1 MPSVTRLLS
10 RFTVSRMSWTSQ
22 LVMLALIASLVTL
35 TWWARIQ
42 SYDIDVI
49 AATAEM
55 EEASV
60 QLSERVEQIISRAE
74 QVTAMAAEA
83 PSQFSAKDLQIGG
96 DTASEV
102 IVADSTGRVVKS
114 SILPVGASIAD
125 AAYFEAVRKSN
136 FGKMAVGTPVVLPNM
151 TQLSVP
157 MARGIWGADGDF
169 KGAVVIA
176 VRAGYFTETMSLSLR
191 PRTVFAV
198 TTRQGHTLAASLDG
212 KDSIDRAVTPALWST
227 ISQKAVNTDN
237 LPVLSGLFGD
247 EPRLVLLR
255 PLDSHGLQALV
266 AIQEKVVDTTV
277 ELWKVVYFVVT
288 FLCVSVITLGIFIH
302 RQTARLQL
310 ALDNRSMAERALLDE
325 KNFFSTTLGSIAD
338 GVITLDARKHI
349 TYCNQRVEDLTGTPA
364 AQLVG
369 RHVFEAVQLLPRDTT
384 DSIRDAVH
392 ALWSQSQGSAQ
403 LVSASG
409 EMFPIE
415 FTMTDLAQS
424 HASSSA
430 VLVLHDVSKAT
441 EMAATLSH
449 QASHDALTGLLNRT
463 AFDTRLQSALDSA
476 NQHGSRHVLL
486 FLDLDQFKVVNDTCG
501 HAAGDELLKQVAFLF
516 GQVLRQRD
524 TLARTGGDEFAVL
537 LENCPV
543 HKALPVAD
551 KLRAQLASFRFAW
564 KDKSFQVGVT
574 IGAVPVVAGAESI
587 EDLKRKAD
595 TACYIAKDEGRGRT
609 HLYLDSDEAVMA
621 RQGELNWATRLQKA
635 LANGEFQ
642 LYGQRISSANG
653 ACQGHYYE
661 MLIRL
666 IDTDGSLVPPMAF
679 LPAAERYGLMPLLD
693 RAVIER
699 ALQMYCELQAASAV
713 PVKLAINLSG
723 ASLSDPSLFE
733 FIRGAL
739 KRYDVPAQNICFE
752 VTETMAIA
760 NLSVAVRLMTALR
773 DLGCTLS
780 LDDFGSGMSSF
791 SYLKQ
796 LPVDIVKIDGSFVRN
811 ILGNPVD
818 RAMVEAVNNIAHQ
831 MGLKTLA
838 EYAESPEIVAELSR
852 MGVDLLQGFAV
863 GRPQSMAEM
872 LASQKTPA

>member
-1 MPSVTRLLS
+1 MMLGLIVALLS
-10 RFTVSRMSWTSQ
+10 
-22 LVMLALIASLVTL
+22 L
-35 TWWARIQ
+35 TWWARVQ
-42 SYDIDVI
+42 SYKIDVV
-49 AATAEM
+49 AAEAEM
-55 EEASV
+55 LTASV
-60 QLSERVEQIISRAE
+60 QLDDRVEQLIGRVE
-74 QVTAMAAEA
+74 QATAMAAKA
-83 PSQFSAKDLQIGG
+83 PAQFSAKDLLVDG
-96 DTASEV
+96 DACSDV
-102 IVADSTGRVVKS
+102 ILTDGAGRVVDS
-114 SILPVGASIAD
+114 TILPKGASVTQTK
-125 AAYFEAVRKSN
+125 YFEAVRSANSDKLIAS
-136 FGKMAVGTPVVLPNM
+136 MPVKLPG
-151 TQLSVP
+151 QSESSVP
-157 MARGIWGADGDF
+157 LVRAIRDSTGNFVGA
-169 KGAVVIA
+169 AIVA
-176 VRAGYFTETMSLSLR
+176 VRAGHFTETMNLPLR
-191 PRTVFAV
+191 PQTVFAV
-198 TTRQGHTLAASLDG
+198 LTRDGRTLAASIDG
-212 KDSIDRAVTPALWST
+212 KEVGNFAIAPALWAAVQ
-227 ISQKAVNTDN
+227 QKASVTAK
-237 LPVLSGLFGD
+237 LPVLSGLFGQ
-247 EPRLVLLR
+247 EPRVALLQPPR
-255 PLDSHGLQALV
+255 DNGLQVLV
-266 AIQEKVVDTTV
+266 AVQEKAVDTTA
-277 ELWKVVYFVVT
+277 ELWKVVYMAMAT
-288 FLCVSVITLGIFIH
+288 LCVSVMGIGIYIH
-302 RQTARLQL
+302 GQTTRLRD
-310 ALDNRSMAERALLDE
+310 ALDTGSAAEKALLDE

-349 TYCNQRVEDLTGTPA
+349 TYCNQRVESLTGTPA

-369 RHVFEAVQLLPRDTT
+369 RHVFEAIQLLPRDST

-392 ALWSQSQGSAQ
+392 ALWAQSQGSAQ
-403 LVSASG
+403 LVSANGDS
-409 EMFPIE
+409 FPIE
-415 FTMTDLAQS
+415 FTMTDLVQS

-476 NQHGSRHVLL
+476 NQNGARHVLL

-551 KLRAQLASFRFAW
+551 KLRTQLSSFRFAW

-621 RQGELNWATRLQKA
+621 RQGELSWATRLQKA
-635 LANGEFQ
+635 LTNGEFQ
-642 LYGQRISSANG
+642 LYGQRIASSTTA
-653 ACQGHYYE
+653 AAGHYYE

-699 ALQMYCELQAASAV
+699 ALQMHCELQAASSV
-713 PVKLAINLSG
+713 PVKLAVNLSG

-733 FIRGAL
+733 FIGGAL
-739 KRYDVPAQNICFE
+739 KRYDVPAQSICFE

-773 DLGCTLS
+773 ELGCTLS

-796 LPVDIVKIDGSFVRN
+796 LPVDVVKIDGSFVRN
-811 ILGNPVD
+811 ILSNPVD

-838 EYAESPEIVAELSR
+838 EYAESPEIVAELKN

-863 GRPQSMAEM
+863 GKPQSMAEM
-872 LASQKTPA
+872 LAGQLAAE

>member
-1 MPSVTRLLS
+1 MMLGLIAALLS
-10 RFTVSRMSWTSQ
+10 
-22 LVMLALIASLVTL
+22 L
-35 TWWARIQ
+35 TWWARGE
-42 SYDIDVI
+42 SYKIDVV
-49 AATAEM
+49 AMEAEM
-55 EEASV
+55 LTAAV
-60 QLSERVEQIISRAE
+60 QLDERVEQIIGRVE
-74 QVTAMAAEA
+74 QTTAMAAEA
-83 PSQFSAKDLQIGG
+83 PTRFSAKDLLVDGEAG
-96 DTASEV
+96 SEV
-102 IVADSTGRVVKS
+102 ILTDGVGRVTDSTV
-114 SILPVGASIAD
+114 LPKGTSIAK
-125 AAYFEAVRKSN
+125 AEYFEAARSASSDKLVTGMPIKLPGETGAAVPFVRALRDAQGN
-136 FGKMAVGTPVVLPNM
+136 FV
-151 TQLSVP
+151 
-157 MARGIWGADGDF
+157 
-169 KGAVVIA
+169 GAVILA
-176 VRAGYFTETMSLSLR
+176 VRTGQFTETMNLPLR
-191 PRTVFAV
+191 PHTVFAV
-198 TTRQGHTLAASLDG
+198 LTQDGRTLAASIDG
-212 KDSIDRAVTPALWST
+212 KAVVDSAIAQSSWQTLQ
-227 ISQKAVNTDN
+227 QKATVKSS
-237 LPVLSGLFGD
+237 LPVLSGLFGPG
-247 EPRLVLLR
+247 PRFAHLQPAR
-255 PLDSHGLQALV
+255 THGLHALV
-266 AIQEKVVDTTV
+266 AVEEKAADTTV
-277 ELWKVVYFVVT
+277 DLWNVVYAVMGL
-288 FLCVSVITLGIFIH
+288 LCLSVLSIGVYIH
-302 RQTARLQL
+302 HQTALLRD
-310 ALDNRSMAERALLDE
+310 ALDTRSAAEKALLDE
-325 KNFFSTTLGSIAD
+325 KNFFATTLGSIAD

-349 TYCNQRVEDLTGTPA
+349 TYCNQRVESLTGTPA

-369 RHVFEAVQLLPRDTT
+369 RHVFEAIQLLPRETT

-392 ALWSQSQGSAQ
+392 ALWAQSQGSAQ
-403 LVSASG
+403 LVSANG
-409 EMFPIE
+409 DTFPIE
-415 FTMTDLAQS
+415 FTMTDLMQS

-463 AFDTRLQSALDSA
+463 AFDTRLQTALDSA
-476 NQHGSRHVLL
+476 NQNGSRHVLL

-621 RQGELNWATRLQKA
+621 RQGELSWATRLQKA
-635 LANGEFQ
+635 LTNGEFQ
-642 LYGQRISSANG
+642 LYGQRIASATP
-653 ACQGHYYE
+653 ACSGRYYE

-666 IDTDGSLVPPMAF
+666 VDTDGSLVPPMAF

-699 ALQMYCELQAASAV
+699 ALQMHCELQAASEL
-713 PVKLAINLSG
+713 PIKLAINLSG

-733 FIRGAL
+733 FIEGAL
-739 KRYDVPAQNICFE
+739 KRYDVPAQRICFE

-773 DLGCTLS
+773 ELGCTLS

-796 LPVDIVKIDGSFVRN
+796 LPVDVVKIDGSFVRN
-811 ILGNPVD
+811 ILSNPVD

-838 EYAESPEIVAELSR
+838 EYAESAEIVAELKN

-863 GRPQSMAEM
+863 GKPQSMAEM
-872 LASQKTPA
+872 LASLDVLQQAA

>member
-1 MPSVTRLLS
+1 MLGLITGLLS
-10 RFTVSRMSWTSQ
+10 
-22 LVMLALIASLVTL
+22 L
-35 TWWARIQ
+35 TWWARVEF
-42 SYDIDVI
+42 YKIDVV
-49 AATAEM
+49 AAEAEM
-55 EEASV
+55 LTASL
-60 QLSERVEQIISRAE
+60 QLDERIEQIIGRVEQT
-74 QVTAMAAEA
+74 TAMVVKA
-83 PSQFSAKDLQIGG
+83 PADFSAKDLLVGAEAGSAVILVDGVGRVVDSTILPKGTSVAG
-96 DTASEV
+96 DEYFSAAQKANSSKLFTGKPVKLPGEVESAVPFVRSIRDARGNFAGAV
-102 IVADSTGRVVKS
+102 IVAIR
-114 SILPVGASIAD
+114 
-125 AAYFEAVRKSN
+125 AA
-136 FGKMAVGTPVVLPNM
+136 
-151 TQLSVP
+151 Q
-157 MARGIWGADGDF
+157 
-169 KGAVVIA
+169 
-176 VRAGYFTETMSLSLR
+176 FTEAMNLPLR
-191 PRTVFAV
+191 PKTVFAV
-198 TTRQGHTLAASLDG
+198 FTSEGRTLAASIDG
-212 KDSIDRAVTPALWST
+212 KELASSAISPALWAT
-227 ISQKAVNTDN
+227 LLQKATVTSH
-237 LPVLSGLFGD
+237 LPVLSGMFGP
-247 EPRLVLLR
+247 EPRLALLQPPR
-255 PLDSHGLQALV
+255 TEGLQVLV
-266 AIQEKVVDTTV
+266 AIQEKAVNTT
-277 ELWKVVYFVVT
+277 EDLWNVVYSAMGL
-288 FLCVSVITLGIFIH
+288 LCLSVISIGVYIH
-302 RQTARLQL
+302 RQTTRLRD
-310 ALDNRSMAERALLDE
+310 ALDTRSAAEKALLDE

-349 TYCNQRVEDLTGTPA
+349 TYCNQRVENLTGIPA

-369 RHVFEAVQLLPRDTT
+369 RHVFEAIQLLPRETT
-384 DSIRDAVH
+384 DPILDAVN
-392 ALWSQSQGSAQ
+392 ALWAQSQGSAQ
-403 LVSASG
+403 LVSATG
-409 EMFPIE
+409 DTFPIE
-415 FTMTDLAQS
+415 FTMTDLVQT

-476 NQHGSRHVLL
+476 NQNGGRHVLL

-543 HKALPVAD
+543 QKALPVAD
-551 KLRAQLASFRFAW
+551 KLRAQLASFRFSW

-609 HLYLDSDEAVMA
+609 HLYLDSDEAVKA
-621 RQGELNWATRLQKA
+621 RQGEMSWATRLQKA
-635 LANGEFQ
+635 LTNGDFH
-642 LYGQRISSANG
+642 LYGQRIRSATE

-666 IDTDGSLVPPMAF
+666 VDTDGSLVPPMAF

-699 ALQMYCELQAASAV
+699 ALQMHCELQAASEI
-713 PVKLAINLSG
+713 PVKLAVNLSG

-739 KRYDVPAQNICFE
+739 TRYAVSAQNICFE

-773 DLGCTLS
+773 ELGCTLS

-796 LPVDIVKIDGSFVRN
+796 LPVDVVKIDGSFVRN
-811 ILGNPVD
+811 ILSNPVD

-838 EYAESPEIVAELSR
+838 EYAESPEIIAELTR

-863 GRPQSMAEM
+863 GKPQSLAEM
-872 LASQKTPA
+872 LASQKKSA

>member
-1 MPSVTRLLS
+1 MMLGLVAGLLS
-10 RFTVSRMSWTSQ
+10 
-22 LVMLALIASLVTL
+22 L
-35 TWWARIQ
+35 TWWARVE
-42 SYDIDVI
+42 SYKIDVV
-49 AATAEM
+49 AMEAEM
-55 EEASV
+55 QTASV
-60 QLSERVEQIISRAE
+60 QLADRVEQILGRVE
-74 QVTAMAAEA
+74 QATAMVAEA
-83 PSQFSAKDLQIGG
+83 PAQFSAKDLLVDGESCS
-96 DTASEV
+96 DV
-102 IVADSTGRVVKS
+102 ILTDSTGRVVDSTVFPKGTS
-114 SILPVGASIAD
+114 VAETS
-125 AAYFEAVRKSN
+125 YFSAVRKAHSD
-136 FGKMAVGTPVVLPNM
+136 KLVVSAPVTLASATEV
-151 TQLSVP
+151 SVP
-157 MARGIWGADGDF
+157 LARALRDTEGKFIGA
-169 KGAVVIA
+169 AIVA
-176 VRAGYFTETMSLSLR
+176 VRAEHFTETMSLPLR
-191 PRTVFAV
+191 PQTVFAIM
-198 TTRQGHTLAASLDG
+198 TRDGQTLAASIDG
-212 KDSIDRAVTPALWST
+212 KKAINSAIAPAVWATILQKAAVTT
-227 ISQKAVNTDN
+227 N
-237 LPVLSGLFGD
+237 LPVLSGLFGQ
-247 EPRLVLLR
+247 EPRFALLHA
-255 PLDSHGLQALV
+255 PGSYGLQAFV
-266 AIQEKVVDTTV
+266 TVQESAADTT
-277 ELWKVVYFVVT
+277 EDLWNVVYAVMAL
-288 FLCVSVITLGIFIH
+288 LCLSVISIGVYIH
-302 RQTARLQL
+302 RQTARLRE
-310 ALDNRSMAERALLDE
+310 ALDTRSAAEKALLDE

-338 GVITLDARKHI
+338 GVITLDTRKHI
-349 TYCNQRVEDLTGTPA
+349 TYCNQRVESLTGTPA

-369 RHVFEAVQLLPRDTT
+369 RHVFEAIQLLPRDTT

-392 ALWSQSQGSAQ
+392 ALWTQNQGSAQ
-403 LVSASG
+403 LVSANG
-409 EMFPIE
+409 DVFPIE
-415 FTMTDLAQS
+415 FTMTDLVQS

-476 NQHGSRHVLL
+476 NQNGGRHVLL

-543 HKALPVAD
+543 HQALPVAD

-621 RQGELNWATRLQKA
+621 RQGEMSWATRLQKA
-635 LANGEFQ
+635 LTNGDFQ
-642 LYGQRISSANG
+642 LYGQRIVSTTPVCPG
-653 ACQGHYYE
+653 RYYE

-666 IDTDGSLVPPMAF
+666 VDTDGSLVPPMAF

-699 ALQMYCELQAASAV
+699 ALQMHCELQVASEF
-713 PVKLAINLSG
+713 PIKLAINLSG

-733 FIRGAL
+733 FIGGAL
-739 KRYDVPAQNICFE
+739 TRYDVPAQHICFE

-773 DLGCTLS
+773 ELGCTLS

-811 ILGNPVD
+811 ILSNPVD

-838 EYAESPEIVAELSR
+838 EYAESAEIVAELKS

-863 GRPQSMAEM
+863 GKPQSMAEM
-872 LASQKTPA
+872 LASLGVLQQAA